1 MTAYLIIALAL
12 CVVCILFTLGLAK
25 AASRES
31 RGRELSPWLEENPG
45 IRSRLELRGGKV
57 VALYVCESKATRT
70 SGCVWKYDYT
80 GPQFS
85 STGFDGPYKRVEDM
99 LP

>member
-1 MTAYLIIALAL
+1 MTAYLIIAPAL
-12 CVVCILFTLGLAK
+12 CVACVLFTLGLAK

-31 RGRELSPWLEENPG
+31 RTRELSPGIEENPE

-57 VALYVCESKATRT
+57 VALYVYERSATRT
-70 SGCVWKYDYT
+70 SGCVWKYDFT

-85 STGFDGPYKRVEDM
+85 STGFDGPYKSVEDM